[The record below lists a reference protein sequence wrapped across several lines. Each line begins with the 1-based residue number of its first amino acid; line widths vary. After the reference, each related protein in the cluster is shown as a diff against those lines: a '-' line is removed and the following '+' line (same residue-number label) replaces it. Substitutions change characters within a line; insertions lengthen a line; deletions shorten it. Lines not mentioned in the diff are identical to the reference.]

1 MHEYLNQPLSF
12 WILYGILLVGLCAA
26 GMFLLIRS
34 RLNRNGQLL
43 AGSAVLLFAL
53 SFAILLYP
61 VQLDGASCGIGAGAT
76 GWSEADLQPW
86 LGATDAEMQDFGS
99 CRAAQWRFFAIG
111 LSVFGMGIVAMFT
124 PLIPRFRAHSISS
137 Q

>member
-1 MHEYLNQPLSF
+1 MHEYLDQPLSF
-12 WILYGILLVGLCAA
+12 WILYSILLVGLCAA
-26 GMFLLIRS
+26 WMFLLMRS

-43 AGSAVLLFAL
+43 AGSAVLLLTL

-76 GWSEADLQPW
+76 GWSEDDLQPW
-86 LGATDAEMQDFGS
+86 MGATDAEIHGFRS
-99 CRAAQWRFFAIG
+99 CRAAQWRYFAIG
-111 LSVFGMGIVAMFT
+111 LTLFGMGIVAMFS
-124 PLIPRFRAHSISS
+124 PLIPRFRAHSTSN